1 LDYRFYRFANKI
13 GASAGGVHVHDPTTL
28 HNQQEVIGIM
38 HDRSSI
44 ELIHQTTRT
53 RRMAIALILLALAL
67 PSLFAW
73 SDNVPLESAGAFTG
87 QLAAVTLLA
96 MIARLWIARHYSAG
110 VQVQVLLAFALVL
123 IGWSGYV
130 SRHAHDERVAAAA
143 QPASSTP
150 SRIPGQVEPVDSKLE
165 GTQR

>member
-1 LDYRFYRFANKI
+1 MHYPA
-13 GASAGGVHVHDPTTL
+13 TL
-28 HNQQEVIGIM
+28 LNQQEGIGVM
-38 HDRSSI
+38 YDRSSI
-44 ELIHQTTRT
+44 ELINKTTRT
-53 RRMAIALILLALAL
+53 RRAAFALILLALAL

-73 SDNVPLESAGAFTG
+73 SDNVALESAGAFTG

-96 MIARLWIARHYSAG
+96 FIARLWIARHYSAG

-130 SRHAHDERVAAAA
+130 SRIAHDERVSAMA
-143 QPASSTP
+143 PPVSSTP
-150 SRIPGQVEPVDSKLE
+150 SRVPGQVEPVDSKLE